1 MKKGSFGYLKKAGKL
16 SMIKSALMLAAI
28 LIVFFAALH
37 YFKTNK
43 NVFSILC
50 AVSAIPT
57 GRSIVETIMFLRAKS
72 ASGKVQEAVEG
83 IKGLP
88 AGACA
93 YDLYLT
99 AYEGAYS
106 LSHAAVLDGTVAGL
120 TEDGKTDCG
129 LCRQHLLDML
139 KKDNHP
145 GYDVH
150 IYRDLD
156 KYIEELNRLCA
167 SAAREENPDYI
178 REDREVMQ
186 MILGISI

>member
-16 SMIKSALMLAAI
+16 SLIKSALMLAAI

-37 YFKTNK
+37 HFQTNK

-57 GRSIVETIMFLRAKS
+57 GRSVVETIMFLRAKS
-72 ASGKVQEAVEG
+72 ASGKVREAVEG
-83 IKGLP
+83 LKGLP
-88 AGACA
+88 AGASG

-99 AYEGAYS
+99 AYERSYS
-106 LSHAAVLDGTVAGL
+106 LSHAAVLDGTVVGL
-120 TEDGKTDCG
+120 TEDEKTDCS
-129 LCRQHLLDML
+129 LCRRHLLDML

-156 KYIEELNRLCA
+156 KYMEELNRLCA
-167 SAAREENPDYI
+167 SADREENPDYI
-178 REDREVMQ
+178 KEDREVMQ